1 MHELLVPVPALCRKQ
16 KGRGDLAAWW
26 QCNAGIAIT
35 IATYADATCFDRRAF
50 LFLFP
55 SIFQLL
61 DTLQH
66 ALQCHL
72 QHSFLIFITH
82 HTMVSP
88 SSYMHTQ
95 IHLTTN
101 NSHTS
106 SNHLIISHVGIILP
120 PFEHTLVTDAA
131 STFTIELQECRL
143 HLSSSQAQTQII
155 RDESAKLFL

>member
-35 IATYADATCFDRRAF
+35 IATYADVLRSACFSFFVPFHFSVIR
-50 LFLFP
+50 
-55 SIFQLL
+55 S
-61 DTLQH
+61 LQH